1 MKNLTDLIYIDEN
14 SSNRKKE
21 KSYLVD
27 FSLRDV
33 EREPR
38 LDKERS
44 NFDRSYASTRKLN
57 EFEREFWFWYFL
69 EKSKW
74 DIVPNM
80 TIKGLI

>member
-14 SSNRKKE
+14 FSNRKKE

-38 LDKERS
+38 LDKEHS
-44 NFDRSYASTRKLN
+44 NFDKNYVSTRKLN
-57 EFEREFWFWYFL
+57 EFEREF
-69 EKSKW
+69 
-74 DIVPNM
+74 
-80 TIKGLI
+80 

>member
-57 EFEREFWFWYFL
+57 EFEREF
-69 EKSKW
+69 
-74 DIVPNM
+74 
-80 TIKGLI
+80 